1 MNWRIGFATLLLI
14 GGAAIAQAQSG
25 PVASAV
31 PQGEAQAGDGLRD
44 HDFGVITKQFG
55 LDRRVEMYQWQR
67 TAESTYQRVWK
78 AALVDSSDFAPG
90 HDNPTALP
98 LDGRRWW
105 SQDASLDGKPLDVE
119 VLKVLGEW
127 QDFRPNFSR
136 LPGNMSATFQP
147 DGDGLTSSENPLD
160 PRTGDL
166 RISWRELTL
175 PPLADKV
182 ELRDGVWRL
191 LPKVNAPPGPI
202 GAEPMPEADAAGDV
216 APVEGARWWPWLL
229 GALALALALAVAKRR
244 RPRR

>member
-1 MNWRIGFATLLLI
+1 MNWRFGFAVLLLAS
-14 GGAAIAQAQSG
+14 GAASAQPQSA
-25 PVASAV
+25 PVAQTL

-44 HDFGVITKQFG
+44 REFGVITNEFG

-67 TAESTYQRVWK
+67 SAEDAYQRVWK
-78 AALVDSSDFAPG
+78 AALVDSSGFAPG
-90 HDNPTALP
+90 HDNPAELP

-105 SQDASLDGKPLDVE
+105 SQTASLDGKPLDVQ
-119 VLKVLGEW
+119 VLKVLGQW

-191 LPKVNAPPGPI
+191 APQTRAAPGT
-202 GAEPMPEADAAGDV
+202 GVDRMPQ
-216 APVEGARWWPWLL
+216 VETMTQARSDSGLRWWPWLL
-229 GALALALALAVAKRR
+229 GALALVFVVVVAKRR
-244 RPRR
+244 RPRG